1 MFFSHFHLM
10 FNHLPIFGSIVLFF
24 LMAHAIIY
32 KKEKQIRIYLW
43 FYVLTALATIP
54 VFLTGD
60 PAGDLIKRLPGVS
73 ESSIDVHETFGY
85 VSLILMLLLGVASLG
100 GIRFFKTRELLPSWF
115 KYTFIVVA
123 FISVLAVSWTGK
135 TGGEIRHSEIT
146 NGIITLK

>member
-1 MFFSHFHLM
+1 M

-43 FYVLTALATIP
+43 FYALTALVTIP

-60 PAGDLIKRLPGVS
+60 PAGELIKKLPGIS
-73 ESSIDVHETFGY
+73 ESSIDLHETFGY
-85 VSLILMLLLGVASLG
+85 VSLIIILMLGIAALAA
-100 GIRFFKTRELLPSWF
+100 IRFFKNKEFLPSWF
-115 KYTFIVVA
+115 KYAFIIVA

-146 NGIITLK
+146 TGLVTLK